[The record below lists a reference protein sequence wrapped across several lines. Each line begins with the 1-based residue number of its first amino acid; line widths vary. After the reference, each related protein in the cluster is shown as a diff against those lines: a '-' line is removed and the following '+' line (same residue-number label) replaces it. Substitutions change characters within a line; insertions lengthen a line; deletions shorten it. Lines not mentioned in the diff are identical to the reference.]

1 MRSRR
6 MMGKR
11 LSFKYLHW
19 LDTLV
24 VGQAMM
30 SYPIHQ
36 HVIDYL
42 SSKILRSSLVFG
54 PLSKIQSDKISL
66 A

>member
-1 MRSRR
+1 MRSLR

-11 LSFKYLHW
+11 LNFKNLHW
-19 LDTLV
+19 WDTLV

-30 SYPIHQ
+30 NYPIHQ
-36 HVIDYL
+36 HVIDCL
-42 SSKILRSSLVFG
+42 SSKTLRSSSVFG
-54 PLSKIQSDKISL
+54 PLSKIRSDKISL